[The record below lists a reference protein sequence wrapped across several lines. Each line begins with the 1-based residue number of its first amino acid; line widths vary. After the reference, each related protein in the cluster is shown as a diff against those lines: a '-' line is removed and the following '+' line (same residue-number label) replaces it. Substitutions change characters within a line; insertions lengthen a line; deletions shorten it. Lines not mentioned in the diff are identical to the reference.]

1 MDNPTVFVSYSHD
14 SESHKAW
21 VLKLATDLRSHGVNA
36 VLDQWDLRLGSDL
49 RFFMEQGLSN
59 SNLVLCIC
67 SEMYVQKADS
77 GHGGSGYE
85 AMIMTQSLLRDQ
97 NLDFVIP
104 IIRNNTGTRKTPL
117 AFGSKSYID
126 FNDDQKY
133 FFRYQELLERIY
145 GEDVKRKP
153 ALGENP
159 FSDKNANSI
168 AIMTDLEKTKYHNP
182 LMEDSVSFDFKN
194 NSGCFT
200 IGTGEYE
207 FVTSWSECGHNTIY
221 TYRDR
226 VKLIGYCYGQ
236 KDFPIDNDFSKFDF
250 TSRTRELSVGEIVV
264 LMNQNNK
271 FAAVRV
277 TNIDIQLCGKKGIL
291 SFEYKI
297 YP

>member
-1 MDNPTVFVSYSHD
+1 M
-14 SESHKAW
+14 
-21 VLKLATDLRSHGVNA
+21 
-36 VLDQWDLRLGSDL
+36 
-49 RFFMEQGLSN
+49 
-59 SNLVLCIC
+59 
-67 SEMYVQKADS
+67 
-77 GHGGSGYE
+77 
-85 AMIMTQSLLRDQ
+85 
-97 NLDFVIP
+97 
-104 IIRNNTGTRKTPL
+104 
-117 AFGSKSYID
+117 
-126 FNDDQKY
+126 
-133 FFRYQELLERIY
+133 LERIY

-207 FVTSWSECGHNTIY
+207 FVTNWSECGHNTIY

-264 LMNQNNK
+264 LMNRNNK

-277 TNIDIQLCGKKGIL
+277 TNIDIQLRGKRGIL

>member
-1 MDNPTVFVSYSHD
+1 MGNPTVFISYSHD
-14 SESHKAW
+14 NEAHKAW
-21 VLKLATDLRSHGVNA
+21 VLKLAADLRSHGVNA
-36 VLDQWDLRLGSDL
+36 ILDQWDLRLGSDL

-59 SNLVLCIC
+59 SSLVLCIC
-67 SEMYVQKADS
+67 SEVYVQKADS

-104 IIRNNTGTRKTPL
+104 AIRNNSGTRKTPL

-126 FNDDQKY
+126 FTDDENY
-133 FFRYQELLERIY
+133 FARYQELLERIY
-145 GEDVKRKP
+145 GEDIKRKP

-168 AIMTDLEKTKYHNP
+168 TIMTTLEKSKYHNP
-182 LMEDSVSFDFKN
+182 LMEGSVSFDFKN

-207 FVTSWSECGHNTIY
+207 FVTNWSECGNNTIY
-221 TYRDR
+221 AYRDR

-236 KDFPIDNDFSKFDF
+236 NVFPVDTEFSSFDF
-250 TSRTRELSVGEIVV
+250 TSRTREVSVGEIVV
-264 LMNQNNK
+264 LMNRNNK

-277 TNIDIQLCGKKGIL
+277 TNIDIQLHGKKGIL

>member
-1 MDNPTVFVSYSHD
+1 MENPTVFVSYSHD
-14 SESHKAW
+14 NDEHKAW

-36 VLDQWDLRLGSDL
+36 ILDQWDLRLGSDL

-67 SEMYVQKADS
+67 SEAYVQKADS
-77 GHGGSGYE
+77 GRGGSGYE

-104 IIRNNTGTRKTPL
+104 VIRNNFGTRKTPL

-126 FNDDQKY
+126 FTIDKDY
-133 FFRYQELLERIY
+133 FAKYQELLERIY
-145 GEDVKRKP
+145 GEDIKRKP

-168 AIMTDLEKTKYHNP
+168 TIMTTLEKTKYHNP
-182 LMEDSVSFDFKN
+182 LMEGAVSFDFKN
-194 NSGCFT
+194 NSGRFT

-207 FVTSWSECGHNTIY
+207 FVTNWSECGANTIY
-221 TYRDR
+221 AYRDS

-236 KDFPIDNDFSKFDF
+236 DVFPADTEFSKFDF
-250 TSRTRELSVGEIVV
+250 TSRTRQVSIGEIVV
-264 LMNQNNK
+264 LMNRYNK

-277 TNIDIQLCGKKGIL
+277 TNIDIQLRGKKGIL